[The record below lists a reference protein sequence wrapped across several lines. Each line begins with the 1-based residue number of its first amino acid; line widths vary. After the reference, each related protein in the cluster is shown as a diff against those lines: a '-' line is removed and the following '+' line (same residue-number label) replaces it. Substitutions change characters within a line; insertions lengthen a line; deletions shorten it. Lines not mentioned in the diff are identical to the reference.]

1 MAGVT
6 NAAVAGEFV
15 GGRYRLMEPLG
26 QGAAGRV
33 WRALDGVLER
43 EVALKEFLVQP
54 GWTPAQQELM
64 VGRVMREARA
74 AARLSHPGV
83 ITVHDI
89 VHHKGVPTL
98 VMEFVRGGSLGA
110 LIERRGRL
118 SPERAAVI
126 GFELLDAVGAAHAAG
141 IVHRDL
147 KPDNIMID
155 GRRVIITDFGVA
167 SLADS
172 TALTQAGTVL
182 GTPLYMAPEQ
192 IEGLPATGAAD
203 LWSIGATLYTAVE
216 GETPFSAPTLASLF
230 HAILNT
236 PARPFR
242 HAGALE
248 PLLSALLQKDPR
260 LRPSVTQA
268 AEALRP
274 LLGQG
279 SGPGSGQSSGQGMA
293 LPETPAGAPG
303 RDAEDATRYGTVKWF
318 KSEKGHG
325 LITPDA
331 QGSGDVYVHYSRIEM
346 PGYKE
351 LKKGQRVSFEAV
363 EGKRG
368 PEALRVRPL

>member
-1 MAGVT
+1 MT

-26 QGAAGRV
+26 HGAAGRV

-43 EVALKEFLVQP
+43 EVALKEFLVRP

-110 LIERRGRL
+110 LIGREGRL

-203 LWSIGATLYTAVE
+203 LWSVGATLYTAVE

-248 PLLSALLQKDPR
+248 PLLSALLQKDPG

-268 AEALRP
+268 AEALKP

-279 SGPGSGQSSGQGMA
+279 AGQGMA
-293 LPETPAGAPG
+293 PPETPAGTPD

-331 QGSGDVYVHYSRIEM
+331 PGSGDVHVHYSRIEM